1 MFASLE
7 VIRPTNAHQDT
18 VPPHYLLDPKICPVM
33 SVLRRQGATGRGVED
48 TKISI
53 NHVDLNFA

>member
-7 VIRPTNAHQDT
+7 VTRPTNAHQDT
-18 VPPHYLLDPKICPVM
+18 VPPHYLLDPKPVM
-33 SVLRRQGATGRGVED
+33 SVLRRQGPTGRGVED
-48 TKISI
+48 TKMSI